1 MVDPRRDPRQMTR
14 TRRPRPGT
22 EGRDSP
28 GDSGPRRLLVVT
40 ATLLLLIV
48 LARLTKPPAE
58 VPVVAI
64 AKVDTAQI
72 PAAPPVAVMSPPAAV
87 ATPAAE
93 TPTLDLLVR
102 VEARRRIDRAGA
114 SVYLDSLLAESDST
128 LRRWPERPGEPVTV
142 AFVRDSLFELADGGD
157 VAVREAFRRWL
168 ELPLGLE
175 VSFVEDTT
183 MAQVVVKWRDRFDPS
198 EPRTGQTDLE
208 VSSTGAIQHGRLS
221 LALKD
226 PTGRR
231 LDRQAQLVTAM
242 HEVGHVLGLAHSGNA
257 ADLMFPSPRAAAFS
271 ERDRRTVEL
280 IYGLPPGS
288 VKGQ

>member
-1 MVDPRRDPRQMTR
+1 M
-14 TRRPRPGT
+14 
-22 EGRDSP
+22 
-28 GDSGPRRLLVVT
+28 VT
-40 ATLLLLIV
+40 AALLLLILV
-48 LARLTKPPAE
+48 ARLTRRPAE
-58 VPVVAI
+58 APVMAV
-64 AKVDTAQI
+64 AKVETARTRAVQ
-72 PAAPPVAVMSPPAAV
+72 PAPVMSPPAAV
-87 ATPAAE
+87 VAPASE

-128 LRRWPERPGEPVTV
+128 LRRWPDRPGEPLTV
-142 AFVRDSLFELADGGD
+142 AFVRDSLFNLAEGGD

-168 ELPLGLE
+168 ELPLGLD
-175 VSFVEDTT
+175 VAFVEDTT
-183 MAQVVVKWRDRFDPS
+183 MAQVLVAWRDRFDPS
-198 EPRTGQTDLE
+198 EKRTGQTTLE
-208 VSSTGAIQHGRLS
+208 VSSTGAIQHARLS

-242 HEVGHVLGLAHSGNA
+242 HEVGHVLGLAHSGDA
-257 ADLMFPSPRAAAFS
+257 ADLMFPAPRAATFS

>member
-1 MVDPRRDPRQMTR
+1 M
-14 TRRPRPGT
+14 
-22 EGRDSP
+22 
-28 GDSGPRRLLVVT
+28 VT
-40 ATLLLLIV
+40 AALLLLIV
-48 LARLTKPPAE
+48 LARLTRRPEEA
-58 VPVVAI
+58 PVVAV
-64 AKVDTAQI
+64 ARVETATTQ
-72 PAAPPVAVMSPPAAV
+72 AARPVPVMSPPPVVAAP
-87 ATPAAE
+87 APETPA
-93 TPTLDLLVR
+93 LDLLVR
-102 VEARRRIDRAGA
+102 VEARRRIERAGR

-128 LRRWPERPGEPVTV
+128 LRRWPERPGEPLTI
-142 AFVRDSLFELADGGD
+142 AIVRDSLFDLADGGD
-157 VAVREAFRRWL
+157 AAVREAFRRWL

-183 MAQVVVKWRDRFDPS
+183 MAQVLVRWRDRFDPS
-198 EPRTGQTDLE
+198 EKRTGQTELE

-242 HEVGHVLGLAHSGNA
+242 HEVGHLLGLAHSGDA
-257 ADLMFPSPRAAAFS
+257 SDLMFPSPRAAALS